1 MGAPQTTISPR
12 RRTKGAAAAPHVA
25 AEAMPTH
32 MPHALPG
39 RIEAVHRETL
49 ASQIADRLRDLV
61 LEGALTPG
69 SRVVEGDLGRRLGV
83 SRTPLREALKLLA
96 GEGLIDLVPA
106 RGAVVHRITREQAR
120 NLLEVVTGLE
130 AVAAPLACERAS
142 AAAIADVR
150 RLNDRME
157 HHHRLGERL
166 AYCKVNLE
174 IHAAIVALSANPEL
188 IKLHASHSA
197 RLKLFRFAGH
207 AEPRQWAEAMAQH
220 REMMEA
226 LEARDAVRLGALLT
240 AHKSLIWER
249 VRDIV

>member
-1 MGAPQTTISPR
+1 MGAEQTTIAPR
-12 RRTKGAAAAPHVA
+12 SRAKTQDVAPQAVTGQ
-25 AEAMPTH
+25 P
-32 MPHALPG
+32 PDALPD

-106 RGAVVHRITREQAR
+106 RGAVVHRITKEQAR

-130 AVAAPLACERAS
+130 AVAAPLACERATPE
-142 AAAIADVR
+142 AISNVR
-150 RLNDRME
+150 RLHERME
-157 HHHRLGERL
+157 YHHRGGERL

-174 IHAAIVALSANPEL
+174 IHAAIVALSGNPEL
-188 IKLHASHSA
+188 IKLHTSHAA

-207 AEPRQWAEAMAQH
+207 AKPKQWAEAVAQH
-220 REMMEA
+220 REMIVA
-226 LEARDAVRLGALLT
+226 LEARDAARLAALLT
-240 AHKSLIWER
+240 AHNTLIWER

>member
-1 MGAPQTTISPR
+1 MGVQQTTIAPR
-12 RRTKGAAAAPHVA
+12 RRTRTRASAAPPPGH
-25 AEAMPTH
+25 P
-32 MPHALPG
+32 PNSLPDG
-39 RIEAVHRETL
+39 IEAVHRETL
-49 ASQIADRLRDLV
+49 ASKIADRLRDLV

-106 RGAVVHRITREQAR
+106 RGAVVHRITHDQAR

-142 AAAIADVR
+142 PAAITNVR
-150 RLNDRME
+150 RLHDRME

-166 AYCKVNLE
+166 AYCKINLE
-174 IHAAIVALSANPEL
+174 IHAAIVALSDNPEL
-188 IKLHASHSA
+188 INLHARHSA
-197 RLKLFRFAGH
+197 RLKLFRFAGR
-207 AEPRQWAEAMAQH
+207 AEPKQWAQAVSQH
-220 REMMEA
+220 RQMIEA
-226 LEARDAVRLGALLT
+226 LEARSGARLGALLS
-240 AHKSLIWER
+240 AHNSLIWER